1 MPAENKHIR
10 LSRQIEIYKI
20 LESNLLKL
28 DSGAYEY
35 QNGYTDETIAIRFD
49 VHPTAISR
57 LRKQLFGKLA
67 RGAAAVG
74 AAVARANRSRAAQN
88 NARMDTLEDRLTALE
103 AQFAAAFGLRL
114 SAADAFSMQPRM
126 QKPISV
132 PVRTATAQ
140 LIG

>member
-1 MPAENKHIR
+1 MTADNKPIR
-10 LSRQIEIYKI
+10 LSRQIEIYKL
-20 LESNLLKL
+20 LESNLQKL

-35 QNGYTDETIAIRFD
+35 QNGYTDETVAIRFD

-67 RGAAAVG
+67 RGAG

-114 SAADAFSMQPRM
+114 GAADAFSMQPRM